1 MELTIAELKEDMWC
15 SEPVIGYGLVEPPQF
30 FMEGYNRVPEDVKD
44 LAAGKNYAA
53 DLPKLEVGKYK
64 GMVSA
69 PLSEVNFEPD
79 LVIIYANPAQLS
91 LLLLG
96 REYEDGHDLVCHL
109 SSHAACV
116 YAAVP
121 VMVNQQCQVALPCRG
136 DRYRA
141 GAGDNEIIF
150 SAPIGKLESLMTG
163 LRHVEKSGSK
173 FPRNIQMRIEP
184 EQRES
189 YTKLSKMIGI
199 IKE

>member
-1 MELTIAELKEDMWC
+1 
-15 SEPVIGYGLVEPPQF
+15 
-30 FMEGYNRVPEDVKD
+30 
-44 LAAGKNYAA
+44 
-53 DLPKLEVGKYK
+53 
-64 GMVSA
+64 
-69 PLSEVNFEPD
+69 
-79 LVIIYANPAQLS
+79 

-96 REYEDGHDLVCHL
+96 REYENGHDLACHL

-121 VMVNQQCQVALPCRG
+121 VVKNHQCQVALPCRG

-150 SAPIGKLESLMTG
+150 SAPAGKLESLMAG
-163 LRHVEKSGSK
+163 LRHVEQSGSK
-173 FPRNIQMRIEP
+173 FPRTIQMRIEP